1 MFDPAAIPDVLR
13 TTRDALAARIE
24 DAALTASQPS
34 QQSFYDGWLLRYSP
48 GRAKRARSVNAVA
61 AGELPL
67 AEKLGHCR
75 DFYARN
81 GLPCVFRM
89 TPFSQPA
96 RLDAQLAAA
105 GYAAADESR
114 VMTLALAD
122 VADVATAGPTPR
134 DLDAAGFAAVLADLH
149 ELDASRR
156 AAESDRIARSAL
168 AGVYLAAF
176 DGEAPIAC
184 GSLIVEGEIAGIFG
198 MVTRPALRG
207 RGLATHI
214 VAALLQRASAAGVRT
229 VYLQVDA
236 GNAPARRAYSKFGF
250 ADRYAYWYRYAP
262 LGAGEESMIK
272 RPQ

>member
-1 MFDPAAIPDVLR
+1 MFDPAALPADLR
-13 TTRDALAARIE
+13 TTRDASAARIE

-34 QQSFYDGWLLRYSP
+34 EQSFYDGWLLRYSP

-61 AGELPL
+61 AGELAL
-67 AEKLGHCR
+67 AEKLGYCR

-96 RLDAQLAAA
+96 GLDAQLAAA
-105 GYAAADESR
+105 GYAAAEESR
-114 VMTLALAD
+114 VMTMALAD
-122 VADVATAGPTPR
+122 AAGVVTSGPALR
-134 DLDAAGFAAVLADLH
+134 ELDADGFGAVLADLH
-149 ELDASRR
+149 ELDATRR
-156 AAESDRIARSAL
+156 IAERDRIAHSAL

-176 DGEAPIAC
+176 DGAAPIAC
-184 GSLIVEGEIAGIFG
+184 GSLVVEGEVAGIFG
-198 MVTRPALRG
+198 MVTRAALRG

-214 VAALLQRASAAGVRT
+214 VAALLQRARAAGVRT

-250 ADRYAYWYRYAP
+250 TDRYAYWYRYAP
-262 LGAGEESMIK
+262 AAQEEK
-272 RPQ
+272 